1 MKPTSVV
8 PELYVRHGRAAVDF
22 YLRAFGAV
30 VDYQVGGT
38 DDNPSVVCQLSVDG
52 APFWVSDEAPDQG
65 NHSPESLGGATAR
78 VLLVVDDPDAVVGRA
93 VASGAALVNPV
104 SDEHG
109 WRLGRVRDPYGHQ
122 WEVGRPLGPWPPEH
136 GEPG

>member
-1 MKPTSVV
+1 MTSVM
-8 PELYVRHGRAAVDF
+8 PELSVHHGRAAVDF
-22 YLRAFGAV
+22 YIRAFGAV

-65 NHSPESLGGATAR
+65 NYSPDSLGGVTAR
-78 VLLVVDDPDAVVGRA
+78 VLLVVDDPDALVDRA
-93 VASGAALVNPV
+93 VAAGAVLVHPV

-109 WRLGRVRDPYGHQ
+109 WRLGRIRDPYGHH
-122 WEVGRPLGPWPPEH
+122 WEVGKPPRPWPPAQADL
-136 GEPG
+136 G

>member
-1 MKPTSVV
+1 MTSVM
-8 PELYVRHGRAAVDF
+8 PELSVHHGRAAVDF
-22 YLRAFGAV
+22 YIRAFGAV

-65 NHSPESLGGATAR
+65 NYSPDSLGGVTAR
-78 VLLVVDDPDAVVGRA
+78 VLLVVDDPDALVHRA
-93 VASGAALVNPV
+93 VAAGAVLVHPV

-109 WRLGRVRDPYGHQ
+109 WRLGRIRDPYGHH
-122 WEVGRPLGPWPPEH
+122 WEVGKPPRPWPPAH
-136 GEPG
+136 ADLG